1 MSASSDNELVIAEP
15 ASMEPASMEPASK
28 ETNVTDRVFHLFE
41 RVMDGENRRDE
52 MRTEIIKQ
60 MNEQTNTSLAL
71 GKFLQNF
78 RNQLR
83 QQDEPAA

>member
-1 MSASSDNELVIAEP
+1 MNASSDNELVIA
-15 ASMEPASMEPASK
+15 EPASMEPASK
-28 ETNVTDRVFHLFE
+28 ETNVTDRVFHLLD
-41 RVMDGENRRDE
+41 RLMDTEHQRTQQ
-52 MRTEIIKQ
+52 RTEIIKQ
-60 MNEQTNTSLAL
+60 MNEQTTASLAL